1 MKSHG
6 PAGMLFAAVL
16 ALFGHNVAAQGRPVA
31 ESDAP
36 RAWVAYAQAVSLHFQ
51 AALVGDSEPAQRFNA
66 FLDARDDAAASDAA
80 AGNGSNGG
88 EGANAD
94 AHVPATLRVKAW
106 FDASGHVTRV
116 EFPSFGNDAA
126 DTDLRTLL
134 TQQQMNV
141 APPRG
146 MRQPVV
152 VRIGLAPAQ

>member
-1 MKSHG
+1 
-6 PAGMLFAAVL
+6 MLFAAVL
-16 ALFGHNVAAQGRPVA
+16 TLFGHNAAAQGQPVA

-80 AGNGSNGG
+80 VGNGGN
-88 EGANAD
+88 GANAG
-94 AHVPATLRVKAW
+94 AQVPATLRVKAW

>member
-1 MKSHG
+1 
-6 PAGMLFAAVL
+6 MLLAAVL
-16 ALFGHNVAAQGRPVA
+16 ALFGHHAAAQGQPVA
-31 ESDAP
+31 GSDAP

-66 FLDARDDAAASDAA
+66 FLDARDDAAASDVA
-80 AGNGSNGG
+80 AGKEAS
-88 EGANAD
+88 AD
-94 AHVPATLRVKAW
+94 AQVPTTLRVKAW